1 MIKPVILLPAA
12 FVNGVKRAEV
22 EAILAHELAHIK
34 RYDCLVNFCQM
45 LVEAILFFNP
55 ALWWVSRQIRI
66 EREACCDAASV
77 AITGRRTKYAEV
89 LYEWA
94 QRLSGQ
100 STTGFTMTIVTNR
113 EVIFEN
119 PDHDFPQRIIYR
131 LVSDEELL
139 GRIEGT
145 IDGVERAADFP
156 MKKVDCEAGQTG
168 S

>member
-1 MIKPVILLPAA
+1 MKKIVFLAVISMIPVAALPGAIDDLNWLSGCWASTNQEPGSAEHWMRPAGGTMIGMNRTVRGGKTVA
-12 FVNGVKRAEV
+12 FE
-22 EAILAHELAHIK
+22 
-34 RYDCLVNFCQM
+34 F
-45 LVEAILFFNP
+45 
-55 ALWWVSRQIRI
+55 IRI
-66 EREACCDAASV
+66 VEQEDGGLKFIASP
-77 AITGRRTKYAEV
+77 
-89 LYEWA
+89 
-94 QRLSGQ
+94 SGQ

-145 IDGVERAADFP
+145 IDGVESAADFP

>member
-1 MIKPVILLPAA
+1 MGAQIVMKKIVFLAVVGMIPVAALPGPIDDLAWLSGCWMSSNQEPGSAEHWMLPAGGTMIGMNRTVSGGKTVA
-12 FVNGVKRAEV
+12 FEFMRIV
-22 EAILAHELAHIK
+22 EQEDGGLEFI
-34 RYDCLVNFCQM
+34 
-45 LVEAILFFNP
+45 
-55 ALWWVSRQIRI
+55 
-66 EREACCDAASV
+66 ASP
-77 AITGRRTKYAEV
+77 
-89 LYEWA
+89 
-94 QRLSGQ
+94 SGQ
-100 STTGFTMTIVTNR
+100 KTTGFTMTNVTNR

-156 MKKVDCEAGQTG
+156 MKKVDCESGQAG

>member
-1 MIKPVILLPAA
+1 MKKIVFLAVIGMIPVAALPGAIDDLAWLSGCWMSSNQEPGSAEHWMLPAGGTMIGMNRTVRGGKTVA
-12 FVNGVKRAEV
+12 FEFMRIV
-22 EAILAHELAHIK
+22 EQEDGGLEFI
-34 RYDCLVNFCQM
+34 
-45 LVEAILFFNP
+45 
-55 ALWWVSRQIRI
+55 
-66 EREACCDAASV
+66 ASP
-77 AITGRRTKYAEV
+77 
-89 LYEWA
+89 
-94 QRLSGQ
+94 SGQ
-100 STTGFTMTIVTNR
+100 NTTGFTMINVTNR

-156 MKKVDCEAGQTG
+156 MKKVDCESGQTG